1 VTDVG
6 IACFHA
12 GMARHAAAD
21 GASSHPLVEEALRRH
36 RHAGGGAHRGER
48 LPGREGPVGW
58 PGPDHGDERTAP
70 IGWPGGLPG
79 SPDAEHPEGE
89 EPAADDAEPEP
100 PRRRRRLVGRSAA
113 A

>member
-1 VTDVG
+1 
-6 IACFHA
+6 
-12 GMARHAAAD
+12 MARHAAPD

-36 RHAGGGAHRGER
+36 RHAGGGAHRGEGG
-48 LPGREGPVGW
+48 LPGREGPIGW

-79 SPDAEHPEGE
+79 SPGAEHPEAG
-89 EPAADDAEPEP
+89 DDEAEPER
-100 PRRRRRLVGRSAA
+100 PRGWRRLLGRSAA